1 MIVVDF
7 LDNDLLNKAIAG
19 SEIVYNFAALADLD
33 HARHKPVETINV
45 NILGNWPAPENW
57 SRCYVMIWV
66 KNLLIRGG

>member
-33 HARHKPVETINV
+33 HARHKPVETINI
-45 NILGNWPAPENW
+45 NILGNWPAPRKLIELL
-57 SRCYVMIWV
+57 CYDLGQKPVD
-66 KNLLIRGG
+66 

>member
-45 NILGNWPAPENW
+45 NILGN
-57 SRCYVMIWV
+57 
-66 KNLLIRGG
+66 